1 MNTTLKTVLG
11 KAVSILILVAFFA
24 LVGSILCATLAL
36 VTAMTAKSCAVVLVT
51 VAATGLLGPA
61 VTSLATKTS
70 DLVKAKVGL

>member
-1 MNTTLKTVLG
+1 
-11 KAVSILILVAFFA
+11 
-24 LVGSILCATLAL
+24 
-36 VTAMTAKSCAVVLVT
+36 MTAKSCAVVLVT